1 MLKVG
6 VMKDYEFV
14 DLYDIYGSLLTE
26 HQRTLVEG
34 YYLYDL
40 SFSELAEISGGTRQS
55 VYDAVKKARSI
66 LAEHEGKLGIVKL
79 RTKLS
84 EFGNDLLSVD
94 KKLYDKFQA
103 ILQSDN
109 TTN

>member
-1 MLKVG
+1 MLKAG

-14 DLYDIYGSLLTE
+14 NLYDIYGSLLTE

-55 VYDAVKKARSI
+55 VYDAVKKARAI
-66 LAEHEGKLGIVKL
+66 LVEHENKLGIVKM
-79 RTKLS
+79 RAKLN
-84 EFGNDLLSVD
+84 EFGSDLLSID
-94 KKLYDKFQA
+94 KELYDKFQA
-103 ILQSDN
+103 ILQPDN
-109 TTN
+109 SAD